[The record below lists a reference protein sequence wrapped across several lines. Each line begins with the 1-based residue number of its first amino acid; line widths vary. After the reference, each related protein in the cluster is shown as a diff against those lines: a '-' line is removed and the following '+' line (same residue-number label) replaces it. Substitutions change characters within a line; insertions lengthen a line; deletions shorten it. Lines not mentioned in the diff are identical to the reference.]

1 MHALLLA
8 LTAAALIG
16 ANAAAAP
23 NDSLGL
29 PPQPQPDAAQVA
41 LGRAL
46 FFDRN
51 LSVNGT
57 LSCAMCHVPAQGF
70 TVNEIRTAVGM
81 EGASLR
87 RNAPT
92 LLNVAHV
99 SPLFLDGR
107 AQTLEQQALQ
117 PFTHPAEF
125 ANPGMASVLRRIGA
139 APAYR
144 LLLTRAFGRGSA
156 PTASRVATALAAF
169 ERSLVAAGS
178 PFDRWRYGGEATL
191 SAQALRGYA
200 AFRARGCESC
210 HHVADTHA
218 LFTDNAFHNTGIR
231 AAAIARAQR
240 DLTTQLVPGLQATL
254 TPAELLRIGAP
265 DAPDEGRFEV
275 SGDEADRRAYRT
287 PMLRNVALTPPYMHD
302 GSLLTLQDVLRHY
315 AEGGTP
321 SDPLQ
326 DRRIAPFP
334 FTPGERD
341 DLIAFLRSLTS
352 PAAARLAAANARATL
367 RGSAAFD

>member
-1 MHALLLA
+1 MRTLQALLL
-8 LTAAALIG
+8 LAAALVAG
-16 ANAAAAP
+16 PACASDDA
-23 NDSLGL
+23 LGL
-29 PPQPQPDAAQVA
+29 PPQPRPDAAQVA
-41 LGRAL
+41 LGRVL
-46 FFDRN
+46 FFDRS

-92 LLNVAHV
+92 LLNVGHM

-107 AQTLEQQALQ
+107 SQSLEQQALE

-125 ANPGMASVLRRIGA
+125 ANPGMAPVLQRIGA
-139 APAYR
+139 TPAYR
-144 LLLTRAFGRGSA
+144 PLLNRAFGRGSE
-156 PTASRVATALAAF
+156 PTASRVASALAAF
-169 ERSLVAAGS
+169 QRSLIAAGS
-178 PFDRWRYGGEATL
+178 PFDRWRYRGEPAL
-191 SAQALRGYA
+191 PAQALRGYA

-210 HHVADTHA
+210 HRVADTHA

-231 AAAIARAQR
+231 AAAIVRAQH

-265 DAPDEGRFEV
+265 DATDEGRFEV

-287 PMLRNVALTPPYMHD
+287 PTLRNVVLTAPYMHD
-302 GSLLTLQDVLRHY
+302 GSLLTLQDVLNHY
-315 AEGGTP
+315 AAGGTP
-321 SDPLQ
+321 SDPRQ
-326 DRRIAPFP
+326 DRRIAAFV

-352 PAAARLAAANARATL
+352 PVVARFGAP
-367 RGSAAFD
+367 

>member
-8 LTAAALIG
+8 LTAATLIG
-16 ANAAAAP
+16 AAAAAP

-57 LSCAMCHVPAQGF
+57 LSCAMCHVPEQGF
-70 TVNEIRTAVGM
+70 TVNELRTAVGM

-99 SPLFLDGR
+99 LPLFLDGR
-107 AQTLEQQALQ
+107 SQSLEQQALE
-117 PFTHPAEF
+117 PFMHPAEF
-125 ANPGMASVLRRIGA
+125 ANPGMAPVLRRIGA
-139 APAYR
+139 TPAYR
-144 LLLTRAFGRGSA
+144 PLLNRAFGRGSA

-169 ERSLVAAGS
+169 QRSLVAAGS
-178 PFDRWRYGGEATL
+178 PFDRWRYGGEPVL

-210 HHVADTHA
+210 HQVADTHA

-231 AAAIARAQR
+231 AAAVARAQR

-287 PMLRNVALTPPYMHD
+287 PTLRNVALTPPYMHD
-302 GSLLTLQDVLRHY
+302 GSLLTLQDVLDHY

-321 SDPLQ
+321 ADPLQ
-326 DRRIAPFP
+326 DRRIAAFE
-334 FTPGERD
+334 FAAGERD
-341 DLIAFLRSLTS
+341 DLVAFLQSLTS
-352 PAAARLAAANARATL
+352 PAAARFAAGRAR
-367 RGSAAFD
+367 R

>member
-1 MHALLLA
+1 LA
-8 LTAAALIG
+8 VAVRPPPAAWPPHSPRSSAASWPPDHRSTAGATAA
-16 ANAAAAP
+16 
-23 NDSLGL
+23 
-29 PPQPQPDAAQVA
+29 
-41 LGRAL
+41 
-46 FFDRN
+46 
-51 LSVNGT
+51 
-57 LSCAMCHVPAQGF
+57 
-70 TVNEIRTAVGM
+70 
-81 EGASLR
+81 
-87 RNAPT
+87 
-92 LLNVAHV
+92 
-99 SPLFLDGR
+99 
-107 AQTLEQQALQ
+107 LE
-117 PFTHPAEF
+117 
-125 ANPGMASVLRRIGA
+125 R
-139 APAYR
+139 
-144 LLLTRAFGRGSA
+144 
-156 PTASRVATALAAF
+156 
-169 ERSLVAAGS
+169 
-178 PFDRWRYGGEATL
+178 GEATL
-191 SAQALRGYA
+191 SEQALRGYA

-210 HHVADTHA
+210 HRVADTHA

-275 SGDEADRRAYRT
+275 TGDQADRRAYRT
-287 PMLRNVALTPPYMHD
+287 PTLRNVALTPPYMHD

-326 DRRIAPFP
+326 DGRIAPFP